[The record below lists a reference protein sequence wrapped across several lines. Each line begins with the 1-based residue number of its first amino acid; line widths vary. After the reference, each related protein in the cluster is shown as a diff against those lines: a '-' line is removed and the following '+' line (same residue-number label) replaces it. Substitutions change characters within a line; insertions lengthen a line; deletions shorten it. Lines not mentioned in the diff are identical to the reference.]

1 MSDQAT
7 LGEESERE
15 DPSQQG
21 TSYDEKQ
28 FVRRLLE
35 SCSNRTEE
43 TFNFEDYATQKERG
57 LEDLHPKRR
66 QKCYVN
72 REDVLSDFVTKSK
85 YRGRKTATHNLN
97 VFESMVRGHHALAA
111 GLHPSLGCGRRRG
124 PPKAA
129 SSTHTLFPL
138 QCIAGCGPTL
148 CVVSNGTAQ
157 RH

>member
-7 LGEESERE
+7 LALGDESERE

-21 TSYDEKQ
+21 TSYDEKE
-28 FVRRLLE
+28 FVRKLLE
-35 SCSNRTEE
+35 SCSNRKEE
-43 TFNFEDYATQKERG
+43 TYSFEDYVTQKGRG

-72 REDVLSDFVTKSK
+72 REDVLSDFVSKSK

-111 GLHPSLGCGRRRG
+111 GLHPSFKDYKWHQGTGD
-124 PPKAA
+124 PNAYTAA
-129 SSTHTLFPL
+129 KHEKYQSSILVL
-138 QCIAGCGPTL
+138 
-148 CVVSNGTAQ
+148 S
-157 RH
+157 

>member
-7 LGEESERE
+7 LGDESERE
-15 DPSQQG
+15 DPSSQG
-21 TSYDEKQ
+21 TSFDEKE

-35 SCSNRTEE
+35 SCSNRKEE
-43 TFNFEDYATQKERG
+43 TYDFEDYVTQKGRG

-111 GLHPSLGCGRRRG
+111 GLHPSFKDYKWHQGTGD
-124 PPKAA
+124 PNAYTAA
-129 SSTHTLFPL
+129 KHEKYQSSILVL
-138 QCIAGCGPTL
+138 
-148 CVVSNGTAQ
+148 S
-157 RH
+157 

>member
-72 REDVLSDFVTKSK
+72 REDVLSDFVSKSK
-85 YRGRKTATHNLN
+85 YRGRKTAILPKVRTPLVLHIRTP
-97 VFESMVRGHHALAA
+97 ESPEAIPGE
-111 GLHPSLGCGRRRG
+111 GNNE
-124 PPKAA
+124 
-129 SSTHTLFPL
+129 
-138 QCIAGCGPTL
+138 II
-148 CVVSNGTAQ
+148 
-157 RH
+157 